1 MKRYSIILLMC
12 TLFVRISYAQNN
24 CAIGLGFDG
33 YKDINFLQNVNV
45 TKQNSCTVEDV
56 GWTGLS
62 AGRDVVKSSFGNP
75 GWPPVG
81 DAVIKPDGKITFYG
95 SFFNMYEGFKIEEKG
110 RLYYIYSHNGPVGT
124 YSDYLS
130 KDSAFTYRE
139 NPTHPDQDILVFN
152 KPILKFDSNGWG
164 INYAIASEVK
174 NNKSS
179 FVLKGNLT
187 QTDRLIIWNSG
198 EMGIG
203 REPISKYKLS
213 VDGDIDA
220 RSYQTASDERLKTNI
235 HPLSGN
241 LLYKLRGISYQKKSS
256 SDKSVYFGFIAQEM
270 QKVYPEAVSADDKGY
285 LSINYL
291 SLIPVC
297 IEAMKDQQKAI
308 DRNQKIIDS
317 IKSRL
322 R

>member
-1 MKRYSIILLMC
+1 MRRYFIILLIC

-24 CAIGLGFDG
+24 CAIGFGSDG
-33 YKDINFLQNVNV
+33 YKEINFLQNVNV
-45 TKQNSCTVEDV
+45 TKQNSCTVEDIS
-56 GWTGLS
+56 WTGLS
-62 AGRDVVKSSFGNP
+62 AGRNVVKGNSS
-75 GWPPVG
+75 WPVG
-81 DAVIKPDGKITFYG
+81 DAVIKPDGRITFYG
-95 SFFNMYEGFKIEEKG
+95 SFLNLYEGFKIEEKG
-110 RLYYIYSHNGPVGT
+110 RLYYIYSHNGPVGV

-139 NPTHPDQDILVFN
+139 NPTHPNQDILVFN

-174 NNKSS
+174 NNKNF
-179 FVLKGNLT
+179 FVLKGNST
-187 QTDRLIIWNSG
+187 KTDRLIIWNSG
-198 EMGIG
+198 EMGID

-213 VDGDIDA
+213 VNGDVYA
-220 RSYQTASDERLKTNI
+220 KSYQTASDERLKTNI
-235 HPLSGN
+235 RPLSGD
-241 LLYKLRGISYQKKSS
+241 LLYNINGISYKKKNQP
-256 SDKSVYFGFIAQEM
+256 DKSVYFGFVAQEV
-270 QKVYPEAVSADDKGY
+270 QKVYPEIVSIDDKGY

-308 DRNQKIIDS
+308 ARNQKIIDS